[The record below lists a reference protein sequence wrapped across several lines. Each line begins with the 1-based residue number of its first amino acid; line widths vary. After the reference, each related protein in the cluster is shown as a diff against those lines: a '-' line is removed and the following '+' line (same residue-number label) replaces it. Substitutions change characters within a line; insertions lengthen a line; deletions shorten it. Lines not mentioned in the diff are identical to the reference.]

1 MHMEH
6 RACWVSRD
14 RAAALKRTGGL
25 GQTLLLDTF
34 KGFILVEPS
43 GSELADGAV
52 LSSEEADYE
61 LQPIWF
67 TGPKAKLRE
76 ARRRLGLE
84 QESGALTA

>member
-6 RACWVSRD
+6 RACWVSRE
-14 RAAALKRTGGL
+14 RAAALKRAGGL
-25 GQTLLLDTF
+25 GQALLLDTF

-43 GSELADGAV
+43 GRELADGAV

-67 TGPKAKLRE
+67 TGPKTTLRE
-76 ARRRLGLE
+76 ARWRLGLE
-84 QESGALTA
+84 QESGVLTA